1 MKRIEAM
8 VAANIV
14 YRVGGDG
21 FDGALFAGSDEA
33 EYVGQI
39 RQALYNSNTWGEFRR
54 QLPAGE
60 WEQNLAEKF
69 EFREDPIPADDE
81 PFAADCVPGHA
92 DGDYPEW
99 LQQNVLE
106 WFPEELIEKDGG
118 RVHNS
123 IFNGEFLEL
132 PGDKAEAIADEL
144 RVRGYTVER
153 TDLDIS

>member
-1 MKRIEAM
+1 M

-21 FDGALFAGSDEA
+21 FDGALFSGSDEA
-33 EYVGQI
+33 EHVAQI

-54 QLPAGE
+54 QLPADE
-60 WEQNLAEKF
+60 WEFQLAERID
-69 EFREDPIPADDE
+69 FRYERIPADDE

-99 LQQNVLE
+99 LQQTALE
-106 WFPEELIEKDGG
+106 WFPEDLIEKFGG

-123 IFNGEFLEL
+123 TFNGEFLEL

-144 RVRGYTVER
+144 RERGYTVER